1 MTYGTTKMPDALTL
15 HLTPSELIGLG
26 GALLY
31 SVSYL
36 LAAYDLLPSQS
47 PLYYGSKLAAASMV
61 LISLSQNFNL
71 ASAVIQ
77 VFFITVSMIGIFRHM
92 DRERRLQAYEQSQH
106 AQGGAAEG

>member
-1 MTYGTTKMPDALTL
+1 MPEG
-15 HLTPSELIGLG
+15 HLIQLSPSELIGLG

-47 PLYYGSKLAAASMV
+47 PMYYTSKLVAAAMV

-77 VFFITVSMIGIFRHM
+77 VFFITVSLIGIYRHI
-92 DRERRLQAYEQSQH
+92 DAHQKRKTDTHVNSTAAPS
-106 AQGGAAEG
+106 GGT